1 MNSQTV
7 GNKGEQSTN
16 TLSFINKLKQN
27 PKMLLLIG
35 GVIVIAIVMIT
46 ILWLKE
52 DKYGVLFNNISDKD
66 GGEIVSQLE
75 KMNIPYQFS
84 SGGSTILIPDNKVY
98 DIRLRLAQQGLPKG
112 GAIGFE
118 LLDKERFGMSQF
130 TEQVNY
136 QRALEGELSR
146 TIATINSIETARV
159 HLAMPKP
166 SLFARERKQPSASVT
181 LTLFPGRALSQ
192 GQIDAI
198 IHLIASSVP
207 ELVEDKVTIID
218 QHGHLLTSEQN
229 RNITFNATQIE
240 FAERIENRIRER
252 ITKIVSAVVGK
263 NNVNVQVTAEV
274 DFSRQESTQ
283 EKFDPNSDFLNQT
296 IRSKHQIENLQTGN
310 MKGVGGVPGALSN
323 QPIPMPG
330 APIDDE
336 TAENN
341 STEPSDKQKY
351 NQQSNNTINFEVNR
365 HIVHSQIPEGRIKR
379 LSVAVL
385 VNYQAKEQV
394 IEASENDDVDDE
406 DLVSDEPKTI
416 TLYEQLDSD
425 VLINIEKLAR
435 QAMGY
440 SESRGDTLTV
450 ANLKFTDQPSI
461 NDSTPPFWQTM
472 AFFEMIKTV
481 LQYVLWAVVIWFVWR
496 KLIKPIWLKL
506 QREFFSKLITD
517 SLPNEN
523 EEEQNQYKVYSQQQ
537 QQIFQDSLHQQQYL
551 RELVAKDPRVLAL
564 ILRGWMNK
572 DGSNK

>member
-252 ITKIVSAVVGK
+252 ITKIISAVVGK

-283 EKFDPNSDFLNQT
+283 EKFDPNSDLLNQT

-323 QPIPMPG
+323 QPIPMLG

-440 SESRGDTLTV
+440 SEARGDTLTV

-461 NDSTPPFWQTM
+461 NDSTPPFWQTI